1 MSEIQQMTTAQKTDL
16 LIEWDL
22 YSDSQRAPILKE
34 FHKLFGDNPS
44 QTDFLNFLRNK
55 LQIDG
60 YWEKIGMT

>member
-34 FHKLFGDNPS
+34 FHKQFGDNPS